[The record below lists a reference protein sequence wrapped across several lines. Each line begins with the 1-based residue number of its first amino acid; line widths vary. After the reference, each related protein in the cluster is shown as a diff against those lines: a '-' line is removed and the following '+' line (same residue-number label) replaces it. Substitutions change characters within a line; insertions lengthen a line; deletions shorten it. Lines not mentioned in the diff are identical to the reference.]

1 MGYYPVL
8 VEKGLSGGRTD
19 GSNNSGWSSLVMQLS
34 AEVCHGNMAQLYL
47 MIYRPLTALVRLEPA
62 QIGRAICMCS
72 SV

>member
-1 MGYYPVL
+1 
-8 VEKGLSGGRTD
+8 
-19 GSNNSGWSSLVMQLS
+19 MQLS